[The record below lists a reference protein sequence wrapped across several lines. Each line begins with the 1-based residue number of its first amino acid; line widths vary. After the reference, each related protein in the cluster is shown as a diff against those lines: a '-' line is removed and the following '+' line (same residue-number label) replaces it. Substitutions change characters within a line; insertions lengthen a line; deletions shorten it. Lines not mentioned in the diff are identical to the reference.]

1 MCKACAARTLLR
13 PATAAFTGRPSA
25 HSAAVS
31 PAVQQPAHKLS
42 LSSSPALATK
52 AAGAGAWPSSSRLL
66 GASLAAATAKP
77 FSTVVSG
84 AATKAKL
91 DPRETAFDIPATH
104 RAAVVDAPGGKVQ
117 VRTVKTPQPADLAR
131 GEVLVRVIYSG
142 ICHTDLH
149 AAINDWPVSAQ
160 FPLIGGHE
168 GAGVVVALGPGA
180 DEYVKVG
187 DRVGIKWLADSC
199 LHCGFC
205 RTGHEPNCVHAQTHG
220 FSRAG
225 SFQEYAVSSARHV
238 TPIPDALPL
247 DAAAP
252 LLCAGVTVWKA
263 IKVAELTPGQT
274 VAIVGSSG
282 GLGHLAVQYAKSAG
296 LRVIGIDT
304 GAEKAALSQSL
315 GADAFVD
322 YKTCGDLVAAVR
334 AASSDGLG
342 PDAAIVAASSAESYE
357 QAIEYVRPTGV
368 LVPVGLPPA
377 ASVKL
382 DVFWSVFNTKRV
394 VPSYVGN
401 RQDAIEALQIAADGG
416 VRVIYKTQRLS
427 ELPDIYERMH
437 KGQVAG
443 RVVVDCSL

>member
-1 MCKACAARTLLR
+1 M
-13 PATAAFTGRPSA
+13 
-25 HSAAVS
+25 
-31 PAVQQPAHKLS
+31 
-42 LSSSPALATK
+42 
-52 AAGAGAWPSSSRLL
+52 
-66 GASLAAATAKP
+66 
-77 FSTVVSG
+77 TV
-84 AATKAKL
+84 
-91 DPRETAFDIPATH
+91 DPRETVFTIPTSH

-117 VRTVKTPQPADLAR
+117 IKTVKTPQPSELAR

-168 GAGVVVALGPGA
+168 GAGVVVSLGPGA
-180 DEYVKVG
+180 DEFVKIG

-205 RTGHEPNCVHAQTHG
+205 RAGNEPNCTKAQTHG

-238 TPIPDALPL
+238 TPIPDSLPL

-263 IKVAELTPGQT
+263 IKNADLTPGQT

-304 GAEKAALSQSL
+304 GAEKEALSKSL
-315 GADAFVD
+315 GVDHFVD
-322 YKTCGDLVAAVR
+322 FMKAGKDLVSAVK
-334 AASSDGLG
+334 AASADGLG
-342 PDAAIVAASSAESYE
+342 PDAAIVAASSADSYE
-357 QAIEYVRPTGV
+357 QAIDYIRPTGV

-377 ASVKL
+377 ASIKL

-394 VPSYVGN
+394 IPSYVGN
-401 RQDAIEALQIAADGG
+401 RQDAIEALQIAANGS
-416 VRVIYKTQRLS
+416 VKVIYKRQGLS
-427 ELPDIYERMH
+427 ELPEIYDRMH

-443 RVVVDCSL
+443 RIVVDCSL